1 MADFGG
7 AYVVLLVAFLAWLA
21 GWTAWVPPAPG
32 AAPLPEQR
40 LRQRIGSLA
49 DAGLALRVEQP
60 SGQPGQLLVTRDF
73 RDAKRTTAVRLHF
86 DAASHCVRAR
96 ELSRVRGDRP
106 MNAGEARMSS
116 SLRPRDGTHPDADL
130 IHDASLTVTLP
141 SAAMRH
147 QIGARVTDDR
157 VTIAGDREAAT
168 DPANLSHV
176 LTEVVHQSGW
186 GGRACSSIGSAAAA
200 DDRPPIHDD
209 CTRNHDRQGER
220 PHRAAQAEG
229 SPVLARPAGPCAHPG
244 SAGRSGAL
252 AWHRTWRAAG
262 AAERRARGA
271 DLPGHGPGA
280 VGGRLAAPQRAGA
293 ARRAAG
299 SDAGGA
305 GAPRDRRRRRHGR

>member
-1 MADFGG
+1 MNRTLNPPMLVAALLFLLAGAASLGWLWLRDGRVAPMGIVWALLPFGLLLADVPMSGGERSQTGITAWAIAMFGALVPAIYVMQSGPANWFEQWRFMAAFGG
-7 AYVVLLVAFLAWLA
+7 AYAVILLAFLAWLA

-60 SGQPGQLLVTRDF
+60 PSQPGQLLVTRDF
-73 RDAKRTTAVRLHF
+73 RDAERTIAVRLHF

-176 LTEVVHQSGW
+176 LAEIVHQSGW
-186 GGRACSSIGSAAAA
+186 GW
-200 DDRPPIHDD
+200 
-209 CTRNHDRQGER
+209 QGVFFNW
-220 PHRAAQAEG
+220 Q
-229 SPVLARPAGPCAHPG
+229 
-244 SAGRSGAL
+244 
-252 AWHRTWRAAG
+252 
-262 AAERRARGA
+262 
-271 DLPGHGPGA
+271 HGC
-280 VGGRLAAPQRAGA
+280 R
-293 ARRAAG
+293 
-299 SDAGGA
+299 
-305 GAPRDRRRRRHGR
+305 